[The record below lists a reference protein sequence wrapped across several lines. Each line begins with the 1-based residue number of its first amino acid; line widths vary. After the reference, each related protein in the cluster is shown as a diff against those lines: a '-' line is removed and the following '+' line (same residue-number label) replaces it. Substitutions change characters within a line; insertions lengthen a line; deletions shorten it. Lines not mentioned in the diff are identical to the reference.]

1 MGAASGKK
9 LLVALTS
16 IMSYSGNSCCIVV
29 MLCAGGLVGL
39 SLRPNLQ
46 NPHTMEKKNNFRSP
60 IFVSFEG
67 CLKRIDVESI
77 LYLESHGD
85 KCIIYLEDKQQYE
98 VHMPMK
104 ESLERIQDERLIRIH
119 RSFTVNFDQ
128 IDKAYPGMV
137 LLNGGSQVPIGR
149 DYSDVFAK

>member
-1 MGAASGKK
+1 
-9 LLVALTS
+9 
-16 IMSYSGNSCCIVV
+16 
-29 MLCAGGLVGL
+29 
-39 SLRPNLQ
+39 
-46 NPHTMEKKNNFRSP
+46 
-60 IFVSFEG
+60 
-67 CLKRIDVESI
+67 
-77 LYLESHGD
+77 
-85 KCIIYLEDKQQYE
+85 LEDKQKYE

-149 DYSDVFAK
+149 DYSDVIKQKSIILDTRNRKSAVVDYVI